1 MEIRTISFSLPDI
14 SELEIAEVAEALRS
28 GWITPGPRTKLLERG
43 SLRTLR
49 LGRQT
54 VKLKLNLTAGSTMM
68 YGKNQTFVN

>member
-1 MEIRTISFSLPDI
+1 MEKRTISFRPPDT

-28 GWITPGPRTKLLERG
+28 GWIQARARNFLSAG
-43 SLRTLR
+43 SLCTLR

-54 VKLKLNLTAGSTMM
+54 TTLKLNLTAGSTMM